1 MHVLSVRCGTAS
13 PVGFDTTKQ
22 LGIYRFGVASL
33 KPDSE
38 RCTVDLI
45 MTCDFAILIERV
57 SATAIVGERV
67 YAHT

>member
-1 MHVLSVRCGTAS
+1 MNVLSVRCGSAS
-13 PVGFDTTKQ
+13 PVGFDAIKQ

-45 MTCDFAILIERV
+45 MTRDFAILFERV
-57 SATAIVGERV
+57 SATEIVDERV
-67 YAHT
+67 CART

>member
-1 MHVLSVRCGTAS
+1 MTIGIYA
-13 PVGFDTTKQ
+13 TKQ

-45 MTCDFAILIERV
+45 MTCDFAILLERV
-57 SATAIVGERV
+57 SATEIVDERV
-67 YAHT
+67 CART